1 MQRKWPSSPPP
12 SPTAAT
18 ELRFKEI
25 PPMCPL
31 YAHSA
36 SETSPQ
42 KEIRRA
48 LAVLYRPSDV
58 AELRAFGKRKT
69 FAGWF
74 DDFE

>member
-1 MQRKWPSSPPP
+1 
-12 SPTAAT
+12 
-18 ELRFKEI
+18 
-25 PPMCPL
+25 MCPL
-31 YAHSA
+31 YTHSA

-74 DDFE
+74 DDFEKLATCAAELDSRLSDA